1 MKHHS
6 LLTLAAILLT
16 GCMLLN
22 SCSTSYEARRFSNL
36 NYVKKDV
43 SPAKDA
49 TSMSKEEVTPLDNHA
64 VSPGI
69 ETPDNDYSA
78 SIQPK
83 LNTTKEEKVING
95 SKPSASAS
103 RLSPADV
110 FPDQINKKE
119 LKKTFQT
126 IKEQM
131 KTDSKSDN
139 ASLVDEPNKLLI
151 LWIALAGAAIVFSII
166 GAYVPFVWIFATL
179 AWIASV
185 VFFVLWL
192 VAIANS

>member
-6 LLTLAAILLT
+6 LLTLAAILLM

-49 TSMSKEEVTPLDNHA
+49 TSMSKEEVTPLDNHQ
-64 VSPGI
+64 VSAGI

-131 KTDSKSDN
+131 KTDSKSD
-139 ASLVDEPNKLLI
+139 ATSLVDEPNKLLI

-185 VFFVLWL
+185 VFFILWL

>member
-6 LLTLAAILLT
+6 LLTLGAILLT
-16 GCMLLN
+16 GCLLLN

-49 TSMSKEEVTPLDNHA
+49 TSFTKEELAPLNNHET
-64 VSPGI
+64 SSGI

-83 LNTTKEEKVING
+83 ANTTKAEKIINEP
-95 SKPSASAS
+95 KPSASAS
-103 RLSPADV
+103 KLSPADV

-131 KTDSKSDN
+131 KTDSKSDG
-139 ASLVDEPNKLLI
+139 ASLIDEPNKLLI

-185 VFFVLWL
+185 VFFVLWI

>member
-1 MKHHS
+1 
-6 LLTLAAILLT
+6 
-16 GCMLLN
+16 
-22 SCSTSYEARRFSNL
+22 
-36 NYVKKDV
+36 
-43 SPAKDA
+43 
-49 TSMSKEEVTPLDNHA
+49 MSKEEVTPLDNHQ
-64 VSPGI
+64 VSAGI

-131 KTDSKSDN
+131 KTDSKSD
-139 ASLVDEPNKLLI
+139 ATSLVDEPNKLLI

-185 VFFVLWL
+185 VFFILWL